1 MQLAKFPFSLEASN
15 SKKIGFLFDCA
26 RSVFIRK
33 AKISQI
39 TKVLGRNRYKA
50 KSTGQVERHEAIS
63 LFRQLI
69 NDYKIIIHKRYLC
82 VICMPAM
89 YTKQSVEVA
98 ELASFVITFSVS

>member
-82 VICMPAM
+82 VFVCPV